1 MPVSTSKNTT
11 GYFTKE
17 ADSEEMGNTDEGI
30 QDEERYIPQMVMR
43 NFVKAIYEK
52 CIPQELDNL
61 LRSSAR
67 FRINSIKNQFIVFPN
82 GVTQNIEIIRVSLT
96 DLFWYRITTVLKMI
110 WGTKRSIWWNFQQ
123 LRRNWSN
130 QRTCTKKLSLT
141 LLNMTQWAHF
151 EKLRRKSQL
160 IQNLNH

>member
-110 WGTKRSIWWNFQQ
+110 
-123 LRRNWSN
+123 
-130 QRTCTKKLSLT
+130 
-141 LLNMTQWAHF
+141 
-151 EKLRRKSQL
+151 
-160 IQNLNH
+160 